1 MLPKSLECTSH
12 LEKQVNACNHFNP
25 EGSSGTVT
33 IVLKQKNTSVCFSK
47 LSALLK
53 AKVDI
58 KIQI

>member
-1 MLPKSLECTSH
+1 M
-12 LEKQVNACNHFNP
+12 NACNRFNP
-25 EGSSGTVT
+25 EGSLGTVT